1 MLILISEVLLCF
13 ISELSVNIS
22 VSYTPPPGFIP
33 GPNEYRA
40 ASGPV
45 TVTCTAIG
53 GTEDVS
59 YQWSSNCTDCP
70 FSTSKEGEITRRA
83 VHSGDTGTHTCT
95 ATAAGMVE
103 SANID
108 FIVKGK
114 HKQLWN
120 NLIAHCNYV
129 YRYKYVFKRNTN
141 KKVYVFL
148 RISIGCFSFKKLF
161 H

>member
-1 MLILISEVLLCF
+1 MFLLISEVLLCF
-13 ISELSVNIS
+13 ISELNVAIS

-45 TVTCTAIG
+45 IVTCIAILIG
-53 GTEDVS
+53 GTGNIS
-59 YQWSSNCTDCP
+59 YQWSSNCRSCP
-70 FSTSKEGEITRRA
+70 FSTSNEREITRLT

-114 HKQLWN
+114 HKQL
-120 NLIAHCNYV
+120 
-129 YRYKYVFKRNTN
+129 
-141 KKVYVFL
+141 
-148 RISIGCFSFKKLF
+148 
-161 H
+161 

>member
-13 ISELSVNIS
+13 ISELNVTIS

-45 TVTCTAIG
+45 TVTCTAILIG
-53 GTEDVS
+53 GAGNIS
-59 YQWSSNCTDCP
+59 YQWSSTCRSCP
-70 FSTSKEGEITRRA
+70 FQAATSGMITRGA

-95 ATAAGMVE
+95 ATSAGMVE
-103 SANID
+103 SVNID

-120 NLIAHCNYV
+120 NHIAYCNYI
-129 YRYKYVFKRNTN
+129 YRYKLIYFQRNTN
-141 KKVYVFL
+141 IPCL
-148 RISIGCFSFKKLF
+148 FS
-161 H
+161 